1 MSIESEFPP
10 LEVTPRRRVSDRDCP
25 DPCLSILDVHRRLG
39 DGTARMDSIEA
50 KLDQN
55 CADTAEVLDILR
67 LGKSFFRMI
76 GYAGTFIKWA
86 AAIAAPLVAIFYT
99 VKSGGK

>member
-1 MSIESEFPP
+1 MSIEKEFPP
-10 LEVTPRRRVSDRDCP
+10 LEVIPRRRAADMNCP
-25 DPCLSILDVHRRLG
+25 DPCASIIDIHRRLG

-55 CADTAEVLDILR
+55 CADTAEVLDIIR